1 MLQPIT
7 NVRIH
12 RNLLKY
18 WFTLLHFV
26 MDDPVDSA
34 YCIPYCMENLG
45 AAAAAWDI
53 NQGTTMVKPSKK

>member
-1 MLQPIT
+1 MLQAIT

-12 RNLLKY
+12 QTLLKY
-18 WFTLLHFV
+18 WFNLLYFV

-34 YCIPYCMENLG
+34 YCIPYRMENP
-45 AAAAAWDI
+45 AAAWDI